1 MIIFIYHPEPVEGYN
16 IIKNMKSF
24 YGTIYEKNSVNL
36 TEKCYSV
43 ILSKTKNPVDIDSG
57 SFANAQDDLSC
68 GQNLS
73 FPQKI
78 RKNLQKILYEHK
90 NKLIEGFTSKYN
102 IDKIVYYEE
111 CSDINIAI
119 NREKQLKWRT
129 RIKKDKLISSI
140 NPNWEELFFI

>member
-57 SFANAQDDLSC
+57 SFAKKSE
-68 GQNLS
+68 
-73 FPQKI
+73 KI
-78 RKNLQKILYEHK
+78 YK
-90 NKLIEGFTSKYN
+90 KY
-102 IDKIVYYEE
+102 
-111 CSDINIAI
+111 CMS
-119 NREKQLKWRT
+119 
-129 RIKKDKLISSI
+129 IKT
-140 NPNWEELFFI
+140 N